1 MRCVWAETQT
11 SRAESRLPGS
21 ARARSAPPT
30 GPPGHP
36 RWRPRAG
43 EALAAWPCPVWGSR
57 PAAPAAVDRSR
68 PAAPPAGRRGTPRPR
83 RLRCRRWWWRRH
95 RGRPGWR
102 ALPPMPAGAR
112 PCGGPGHTGHGTVG
126 QATAWPPGRAFV
138 AGLGSCL
145 GCCWAV
151 RPCTDLSLNAKHE
164 RSRGPSLQPGCVV
177 PAITGTTT
185 PSDAL
190 SARCDFPLERLY
202 APAAPRPQRPG
213 PRRASPVPAT
223 TFRTFRAPYA
233 GRSLDGARQAL
244 PVFHGLRPA
253 TPGSA
258 PPWSLSGWT
267 DDAAGFA

>member
-1 MRCVWAETQT
+1 
-11 SRAESRLPGS
+11 
-21 ARARSAPPT
+21 
-30 GPPGHP
+30 
-36 RWRPRAG
+36 
-43 EALAAWPCPVWGSR
+43 
-57 PAAPAAVDRSR
+57 
-68 PAAPPAGRRGTPRPR
+68 
-83 RLRCRRWWWRRH
+83 
-95 RGRPGWR
+95 
-102 ALPPMPAGAR
+102 MPAGAR

-202 APAAPRPQRPG
+202 APAAPRPQPPAPAACYRASWQLPGRDLHPLAVTSLQARPIT
-213 PRRASPVPAT
+213 PRASPPPGQIE
-223 TFRTFRAPYA
+223 RA
-233 GRSLDGARQAL
+233 LWARN
-244 PVFHGLRPA
+244 
-253 TPGSA
+253 S
-258 PPWSLSGWT
+258 
-267 DDAAGFA
+267 